1 MAQQSWLSY
10 GGDQVVCANFVGFVV
25 LTDHATTGKSYQ
37 LVLIL
42 SLSCPNPSMLCPDKV
57 TNPVLSGPFRPAHVI
72 GPILLNFGSQVV
84 WGGGTVTVT
93 VAGGSGGRAQ

>member
-1 MAQQSWLSY
+1 MPGSPIFLS
-10 GGDQVVCANFVGFVV
+10 GPFSSQVICANFVGFVV
-25 LTDHATTGKSYQ
+25 LTDHAKY
-37 LVLIL
+37 
-42 SLSCPNPSMLCPDKV
+42 LSCPNPSMLCPDKV